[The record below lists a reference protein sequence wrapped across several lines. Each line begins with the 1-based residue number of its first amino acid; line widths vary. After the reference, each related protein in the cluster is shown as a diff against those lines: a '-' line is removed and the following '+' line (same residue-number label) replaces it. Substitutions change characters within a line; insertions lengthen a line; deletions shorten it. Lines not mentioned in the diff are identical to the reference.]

1 MTPADRIRPLAQGIL
16 ATVRRIGRTVCG
28 WTVGI
33 ASVIRGAADRHRDRI
48 ADDPAYNRT
57 VATAVSELVTTM
69 VPRPTVAMV
78 VAILLTGLL
87 TPDQPHNP
95 RPRTPRPYD
104 PEPEY
109 DDYPVARRT
118 GGSPPPPA
126 AGSLWDRLH

>member
-1 MTPADRIRPLAQGIL
+1 MV
-16 ATVRRIGRTVCG
+16 VRR
-28 WTVGI
+28 
-33 ASVIRGAADRHRDRI
+33 AADRHRDRV
-48 ADDPAYNRT
+48 ADDPGYNRT

-69 VPRPTVAMV
+69 VPRPTVAMA

-87 TPDQPHNP
+87 TPEQPHTP

-109 DDYPVARRT
+109 DSYPVARRT
-118 GGSPPPPA
+118 GGSPPPA

>member
-1 MTPADRIRPLAQGIL
+1 MTLTDRIRQAGRSLA
-16 ATVRRIGRTVCG
+16 AVVRRIGRTVRG
-28 WTVGI
+28 WAAGI
-33 ASVIRGAADRHRDRI
+33 ATVIHRAADRHRDRV
-48 ADDPAYNRT
+48 ADDPGYHRT

-69 VPRPTVAMV
+69 VPRPTVAMA

-87 TPDQPHNP
+87 TPGHPDHP

-109 DDYPVARRT
+109 DSYPVARRNS
-118 GGSPPPPA
+118 GSPPPA

>member
-1 MTPADRIRPLAQGIL
+1 MSLAQGIRDAVSSVAAVL
-16 ATVRRIGRTVCG
+16 RRIGRTVRG
-28 WTVGI
+28 WAGSI
-33 ASVIRGAADRHRDRI
+33 AKVLRRAADRHRERV
-48 ADDPAYNRT
+48 ADDPGYNRT

-69 VPRPTVAMV
+69 VPRPTVAMA